1 VSVHEPAEYFAAR
14 RIRRREVRYA
24 RRRRIN
30 AQVDVSIG
38 VLIAI
43 VVLLAAPGLAI
54 VALMAAVAL
63 AACLVSLGIEHRR
76 RMRAAGRD
84 RKVRPVR

>member
-1 VSVHEPAEYFAAR
+1 
-14 RIRRREVRYA
+14 
-24 RRRRIN
+24 
-30 AQVDVSIG
+30 

-54 VALMAAVAL
+54 VALLAAVAL
-63 AACLVSLGIEHRR
+63 AACLVSLGIERRR

-84 RKVRPVR
+84 RKVRPIR

>member
-14 RIRRREVRYA
+14 SIRRREARHA

-38 VLIAI
+38 VLIAL

-63 AACLVSLGIEHRR
+63 AACLVSLGIERRR
-76 RMRAAGRD
+76 RMHAARRD
-84 RKVRPVR
+84 PKVRPVR

>member
-1 VSVHEPAEYFAAR
+1 MSVHEPTEHFAAR
-14 RIRRREVRYA
+14 MARRREARNA

-30 AQVDVSIG
+30 TQVDVAIG

-54 VALMAAVAL
+54 AGLL
-63 AACLVSLGIEHRR
+63 AAIALFACVASLMFGRLRR
-76 RMRAAGRD
+76 GR
-84 RKVRPVR
+84 KG